1 MEMTFSQSLSL
12 ARQQLNSEYLEKAT
26 SDLEKW
32 IIDAEKEWRE
42 KGVKLPYPSFNIY
55 PNENEIDARAEK
67 LRIEAAKIKQPLN
80 ATITIPNKAQ

>member
-1 MEMTFSQSLSL
+1 M
-12 ARQQLNSEYLEKAT
+12 
-26 SDLEKW
+26 
-32 IIDAEKEWRE
+32 AEKEWRE

-80 ATITIPNKAQ
+80 ATITIPNKTQ